1 LVYLKF
7 GVADISA
14 ADLLGD
20 ITVRTTYR
28 NNNLVESRYEF
39 AGIPNTGWNYYVLN
53 PTTAGAN
60 WDEMA
65 INPSLAPPP
74 GYNYD
79 GDAYTKAVYD
89 FFGFLDPSLTYL
101 GQKQYDD
108 SGVVGTN
115 RHLPIGGAFDFTLPA
130 GSALHQA
137 IVAAQATDHQTLTIV
152 MTIAH
157 DYVSGVTPNN
167 WTNFNYLFNPK
178 EMLTLGSD
186 ANSSWSVHYPSNA
199 NNDYSPMLTNEPHVI
214 PEPATMV
221 LLGLGG
227 LLLGRKR

>member
-1 LVYLKF
+1 
-7 GVADISA
+7 
-14 ADLLGD
+14 
-20 ITVRTTYR
+20 
-28 NNNLVESRYEF
+28 
-39 AGIPNTGWNYYVLN
+39 
-53 PTTAGAN
+53 
-60 WDEMA
+60 M
-65 INPSLAPPP
+65 
-74 GYNYD
+74 
-79 GDAYTKAVYD
+79 
-89 FFGFLDPSLTYL
+89 DPSLTYL

-108 SGVVGTN
+108 SGVVWGN

-157 DYVSGVTPNN
+157 DYVAGETPNN

-186 ANSSWSVHYPSNA
+186 AASSWSVHYPSNA